1 MSKNGGELVRNLLI
15 YLKDYKKESIIGPLF
30 KLLEA
35 TFELIVPVI
44 MAHIIDIGIK
54 NQDTLYIWK
63 MGAVLVIFG
72 ILGLTCSLLAQYF
85 AAKAAVGFGT
95 ALRHD
100 LFWHIENLSHAE
112 VDKAGSSTLVVRM
125 TSDVNQVQ
133 SGVNLVLRLF
143 LRSPFIVVG
152 ALVMAFTINWKA
164 AMVFVV
170 TVPLLAFVI
179 YGIMVITIPLYKKV
193 QRELDEVLLTTR
205 ENLTGVRVIRAFR
218 TQKLERETFE
228 HKSDVLMAIQMHVG
242 KISAS
247 LNPLTYIIVNAG
259 IIAVIWFGG
268 IQVNVGDMTQ
278 GEVIALVNYMTQTL
292 LALVALANLI
302 ITFTK
307 ALASAGR
314 INEVFAM
321 KPGIVDG
328 NEKESAV
335 QQTEEAKTAVSMEDV
350 TFYYQKSKEPALE
363 HISFTAKKGETIG
376 IIGGTGSGKSTL
388 VSLIPRFYDVT
399 EGRVFVNGKDVREYK
414 VENLRSKV
422 GMVPQKAVLF
432 HGTIRDN
439 MKMGR
444 EDASDE
450 EIFEALKTAQALEI
464 VENKPGKLDT
474 VLSEGGK
481 NLSGGQRQRLT
492 IARALVRNPEVLI
505 LDDSASA
512 LDFATDANLRKAI
525 AEDTNNMT
533 VFIVSQ
539 RAASI
544 MHADKIIVLDDGQ
557 MVGYGTHQELLKQC
571 EVYQEIC
578 YSQFSKEE
586 VQDHE

>member
-1 MSKNGGELVRNLLI
+1 MRKLLI

-335 QQTEEAKTAVSMEDV
+335 QQTEEPKTAVSMEDV
-350 TFYYQKSKEPALE
+350 TFYYQESKEPAVE

-399 EGRVFVNGKDVREYK
+399 EGQVLVNGKDVREYK

-450 EIFEALKTAQALEI
+450 EIFAALKTAQALEI

-544 MHADKIIVLDDGQ
+544 MYADKIIVLDDGQ

>member
-1 MSKNGGELVRNLLI
+1 MRKLLI

-335 QQTEEAKTAVSMEDV
+335 QQTEEPKTAVSMEDV

-474 VLSEGGK
+474 MLSEGGK

>member
-1 MSKNGGELVRNLLI
+1 MRKLLI

-247 LNPLTYIIVNAG
+247 LNPLTYIIVNVG

-328 NEKESAV
+328 NEKESTA
-335 QQTEEAKTAVSMEDV
+335 QQTEEPKTAVSMEDV
-350 TFYYQKSKEPALE
+350 TFYYQESKEPAVE

-399 EGRVFVNGKDVREYK
+399 EGQVLVNGKDVREYK

-450 EIFEALKTAQALEI
+450 EIFAALKTAQALEI

>member
-1 MSKNGGELVRNLLI
+1 MRKLLI

-268 IQVNVGDMTQ
+268 IQVNIGDMTQ

-328 NEKESAV
+328 NEKESTA
-335 QQTEEAKTAVSMEDV
+335 QQTEEPKTAVSMEDV
-350 TFYYQKSKEPALE
+350 TFYYQESKEPAVE

-399 EGRVFVNGKDVREYK
+399 EGQVLVNGKDVREYK

-450 EIFEALKTAQALEI
+450 EIFAALKTAQALEI

>member
-1 MSKNGGELVRNLLI
+1 MRKLLI

-328 NEKESAV
+328 NEKESTA
-335 QQTEEAKTAVSMEDV
+335 QQTEKPKTAVSMEDV
-350 TFYYQKSKEPALE
+350 TFYYQESKEPAVE

-399 EGRVFVNGKDVREYK
+399 EGQVLVNGKDVREYK

-450 EIFEALKTAQALEI
+450 EIFAALKTAQALEI

>member
-1 MSKNGGELVRNLLI
+1 MRNLLI

-335 QQTEEAKTAVSMEDV
+335 QQTEEPKTAVSMEDV

-388 VSLIPRFYDVT
+388 VGLIPRFYDVT

>member
-44 MAHIIDIGIK
+44 MARIIDIGIK

>member
-1 MSKNGGELVRNLLI
+1 MRNLFI

-44 MAHIIDIGIK
+44 MARIIDIGIK
-54 NQDTLYIWK
+54 NKDMLYIWK

-335 QQTEEAKTAVSMEDV
+335 QQTEEPKTAVSMEDV

>member
-54 NQDTLYIWK
+54 NHDTLYIWK

-302 ITFTK
+302 VTFTK

-328 NEKESAV
+328 TEKESAV

-525 AEDTNNMT
+525 AEDTNDMT